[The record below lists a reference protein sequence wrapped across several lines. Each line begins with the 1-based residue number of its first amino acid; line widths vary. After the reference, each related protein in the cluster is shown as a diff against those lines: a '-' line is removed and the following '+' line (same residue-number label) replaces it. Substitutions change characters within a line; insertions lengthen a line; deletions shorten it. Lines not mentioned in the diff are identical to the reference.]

1 MIKPKKPIAFVCAAA
16 LLLSPTGA
24 LGASP
29 SDFVDFPNDWSQGA
43 MTAAVENGLLGG
55 VGDGRIAPQG
65 EVTRAQMAAII
76 NRAFGAEKQASLS
89 SYSDVAADA
98 WYAVDMAKA
107 VQMGT
112 FSGTGNG
119 LLEPDRAITREE
131 AFSVLARAFA
141 LEAGDDSSLA
151 SFSDGA
157 QVSSWAKGSVS
168 AMVAAGYVNGSDG
181 NRLNPQ
187 QTITRAEFAAV
198 MSKIVAQY
206 IDAEDVQRSR
216 SLSIDGNVVVRE
228 GVDLSGYTING
239 DVIIADA
246 ADAASLSGVTIT
258 GRLVVRGASESLSVE
273 DSSIGG
279 VIFTNP
285 NGASVLKTD
294 NASDLGTVTAL
305 GDLTLSGGQLDRLT
319 IAESATITVE
329 KGASVETITVS
340 ADDVTINGAGKVD
353 KVQANADNVHV
364 NVEDAEVTAG
374 KGTSG
379 VTAGDTSV
387 APGESATVSGD
398 SAEDGDNDNENT
410 VSNTGNGGSSGG
422 NNNNPGGS
430 TDTPG
435 TDNPGGGNDN
445 PGTTP
450 GGGENTGDNT
460 NPGGSE
466 ETPAAAIINAETT
479 RLVDLGW
486 SQYVVVQFA
495 DGHSLRDTTL
505 TIDGTNVTS
514 AFTPVTDDSSI
525 VKWEITDLN
534 PAQLVATSNG
544 ESQSDTLSDN
554 ANPTAPTV
562 ETNTAPDYMIAH
574 GAVSYFD
581 YYLSNYDE
589 NGQVRVD
596 PTKTTFNI
604 SGQEVTDVPA
614 FYSADAELKA
624 SAGQYG
630 VSGTVTIE
638 FAQDTDADKAWFA
651 AVPENKTGTVQ
662 LIADNEKQD
671 VISDNL
677 SYTKNNDGTITIP
690 LGQENFYSNGRY
702 NVRIYSDG
710 HDDALVPI
718 HVVNE
723 TAPSL
728 SLTGSGSF
736 ASGENIHFS
745 IENMTYGATAPIYAV
760 ELTRPD
766 NNTVLLEKITD
777 WAQIGDTLVLYND
790 NTNNTSY
797 TGSYTITVHS
807 NGFKDMSM
815 TFSVT
820 GGREVPKA
828 ASRSARS
835 LDVDAVSRATSVGG
849 DSESGGSGAVTANLK
864 FDADLLINAQILV
877 DMGLANDAAKG
888 IADRWKYE
896 MAGWDQVYSKTDAE
910 HAYDWSDY
918 ITKVNQARTRGEY
931 LSFAEYVNKKPDWD
945 LTGTPYAV
953 KSVLEDNLLGETQ
966 LYGSW
971 KGQETPS
978 VTLVDENGDAIDAVK
993 EGSDAYLKFSD
1004 AAYLEKLD
1012 SLSIN
1017 SEPFDM
1023 DEDLYSVSGNTL
1035 TIEKEALDFGTN
1047 NLVIYADGY
1056 RAKYVNIRY
1065 DRNLETGLSLS
1076 GPGNFESGKQAR
1088 IVVNGSSGD
1097 FLDNLTAV
1105 TVYKPSGATERVFAR
1120 GVGSFDDEYYQVS
1133 NDNVLIIVDNKG
1145 NIFDEDGEYTI
1156 ALDAQYYNR
1165 LTTEKFTVTG
1175 ELKSAPTATSASKD
1189 SGGNYVVH
1197 FDDASAYSW
1206 KDKWTSVTVNE
1217 TAYDAAGIG
1226 GTLNRND
1233 YKWTAGVHDGYDLT
1247 LQADAFDQKENTIVI
1262 KATSYADTTIKVT
1275 SEGSLVGAPEDPAEE
1290 TKPAP
1295 AAPTATVDES
1305 GNVTLAFNNSDNT
1318 WQGKIT
1324 SIKVNEQ
1331 VYTEF
1336 TGSYP
1341 SKPGNNEYDWQ
1352 YGSQGQELY
1361 LDKTSFDP
1369 GDNTVVISAEGY
1381 EDLTVKVTIEGPEEP
1396 PVTEDLAAP
1405 KATFAKFHGYGYLYF
1420 DKENNFSQSGKA
1432 YVDAITE
1439 ISVNDV
1445 KFSELG
1451 YGSYPDPGEYYP
1463 SSSGYEKYV
1472 SFNERDIS
1480 TTGDTTIVIKATG
1493 YKDLTIVI
1501 NKDGQLVSQG
1511 SGEVGDS
1518 DQETGKDAPAIVK
1531 YAPASMWAGN
1541 KIYFDDEQ
1549 GTYDIAAKAYVG
1561 AITSV
1566 TVNRTDYTRSDSS
1579 LSLEDDM
1586 YYAYINATASHLELS
1601 TSKFSTSANTTIT
1614 IKADGYKDLTITI
1627 GKDGNIVV
1635 E

>member
-206 IDAEDVQRSR
+206 IDADSTLNR
-216 SLSIDGNVVVRE
+216 SLEIDGNVIVR
-228 GVDLSGYTING
+228 GNVDLSGYTING
-239 DVIIADA
+239 DVIIADEA
-246 ADAASLSGVTIT
+246 TNVTLDGVTVN
-258 GRLVVRGASESLSVE
+258 GRLVVRSASDSLTISGSTA
-273 DSSIGG
+273 DG
-279 VIFTNP
+279 VIITNP

-398 SAEDGDNDNENT
+398 SDSDNDNENT
-410 VSNTGNGGSSGG
+410 GSNTGNGGSSGG
-422 NNNNPGGS
+422 NNNNPGG
-430 TDTPG
+430 
-435 TDNPGGGNDN
+435 GNDN

-450 GGGENTGDNT
+450 GGGNDNPGTNPGGGESTGDNT

-479 RLVDLGW
+479 KLVDLGW
-486 SQYVVVQFA
+486 SQYVTVQFTK
-495 DGHSLRDTTL
+495 GHTLDNTIL
-505 TIDGTNVTS
+505 TIDGTDVTK
-514 AFTPVTDDSSI
+514 AFTPVTDDGSI

-534 PAQLVATSNG
+534 PAQLVATSAG
-544 ESQSDTLSDN
+544 ESQTDTLSNN
-554 ANPTAPTV
+554 ASPKKPKVVTDS
-562 ETNTAPDYMIAH
+562 APDYMIAH
-574 GAVSYFD
+574 GPVSYFD

-596 PTKTTFNI
+596 PAKTTFNI

-624 SAGQYG
+624 SDGQYG

-638 FAQDTDADKAWFA
+638 FAQETDADKAWFA
-651 AVPENKTGTVQ
+651 AVPANKSGTVQ
-662 LIADNEKQD
+662 LVADNENQN
-671 VISDNL
+671 VIADNL
-677 SYTKNNDGTITIP
+677 SYTKHNDGTITIP

-702 NVRIYSDG
+702 NVHIYSDG

-718 HVVNE
+718 HVVNAQ
-723 TAPSL
+723 APSL
-728 SLTGSGSF
+728 SLTGSGNF

-766 NNTVLLEKITD
+766 GTTVSLEKFTD
-777 WAQIGDTLVLYND
+777 WAQIGDSLALYND
-790 NTNNTSY
+790 PNNNTPY
-797 TGSYTITVHS
+797 NGTYTITVHS
-807 NGFKDMSM
+807 NGFKDMSLPF
-815 TFSVT
+815 TIT
-820 GGREVPKA
+820 GGTDVRTA
-828 ASRSARS
+828 ASRSTRS
-835 LDVDAVSRATSVGG
+835 LNVDAVSRATSGG
-849 DSESGGSGAVTANLK
+849 GSSESGGSGAVTANLK

-888 IADRWKYE
+888 IADRWRYE
-896 MAGWDQVYSKTDAE
+896 MSGWDQVYSKTDAE

-918 ITKVNQARTRGEY
+918 FTKVNQARTRGEY

-945 LTGTPYAV
+945 LTGAPYAV

-971 KGQETPS
+971 KGQETSS
-978 VTLVDENGDAIDAVK
+978 VTLVDESGKAIDAVK
-993 EGSDAYLKFSD
+993 EGSDARLKFSD
-1004 AAYLEKLD
+1004 AAYLEKLG
-1012 SLSIN
+1012 SLNIN

-1023 DEDLYSVSGNTL
+1023 DKDLYRVNGDTL
-1035 TIEKEALDFGTN
+1035 IIKNEALDFGTN

-1076 GPGNFESGKQAR
+1076 GPGNFESGNQAK
-1088 IVVNGSSGD
+1088 ITVENSKGD
-1097 FLDNLTAV
+1097 YLKNLTAV

-1120 GVGSFDDEYYQVS
+1120 GVSGFYDEYYQVS
-1133 NDNVLIIVDNKG
+1133 NNVLIIVDNKG

-1165 LTTEKFTVTG
+1165 LTTEPFTVTG
-1175 ELKSAPTATSASKD
+1175 ELKSAPTAIRAEKN

-1233 YKWTAGVHDGYDLT
+1233 YKWTAGVYDGYDLT
-1247 LQADAFDQKENTIVI
+1247 LQADAFDQEENTIVI
-1262 KATSYADTTIKVT
+1262 KATGYNDTTIKVT
-1275 SEGSLVGAPEDPAEE
+1275 KDGSLVGAAEE
-1290 TKPAP
+1290 PDTPNKQPNLGEI
-1295 AAPTATVDES
+1295 TSSVDKDN
-1305 GNVTLAFNNSDNT
+1305 NVTLAFNNLDST

-1336 TGSYP
+1336 AGSY
-1341 SKPGNNEYDWQ
+1341 SGEPGNNEYDWQ
-1352 YGSQGQELY
+1352 YGNQGQELY
-1361 LDKTSFDP
+1361 LDKTSFNT
-1369 GDNTVVISAEGY
+1369 GDNTVVISAKGY

-1396 PVTEDLAAP
+1396 PVSE
-1405 KATFAKFHGYGYLYF
+1405 AKDVPEVTYQNYGRGTAYLYI
-1420 DKENNFSQSGKA
+1420 DKETINSPEGKSYIEAISRITVNGQEFSKVLG
-1432 YVDAITE
+1432 
-1439 ISVNDV
+1439 
-1445 KFSELG
+1445 FSP
-1451 YGSYPDPGEYYP
+1451 SAQEYAV
-1463 SSSGYEKYV
+1463 SSSTPYI
-1472 SFNERDIS
+1472 SFEGS
-1480 TTGDTTIVIKATG
+1480 TFSNDSDTVVVVEATG
-1493 YKDLTIVI
+1493 YKTLTVTVHSNGTITTTTS
-1501 NKDGQLVSQG
+1501 NPGE
-1511 SGEVGDS
+1511 SGDDITLKEVPPFQKFDNDS
-1518 DQETGKDAPAIVK
+1518 LGVK
-1531 YAPASMWAGN
+1531 GYKQITFSENGEN
-1541 KIYFDDEQ
+1541 EQ
-1549 GTYDIAAKAYVG
+1549 AVTPYLN

-1566 TVNRTDYTRSDSS
+1566 TVGGKTYSKVDNYIQMGNDNYFISTGNMAHIGLASNAFS
-1579 LSLEDDM
+1579 ED
-1586 YYAYINATASHLELS
+1586 
-1601 TSKFSTSANTTIT
+1601 ANTTIT
-1614 IKADGYKDLTITI
+1614 IKAEGYKDLTITI
-1627 GKDGNIVV
+1627 GKDGNIV

>member
-29 SDFVDFPNDWSQGA
+29 SDFVDFPNDWSTGA

-206 IDAEDVQRSR
+206 IDADSTLNR
-216 SLSIDGNVVVRE
+216 SLEIDGNVIVR
-228 GVDLSGYTING
+228 GNVDLSGYTING
-239 DVIIADA
+239 DVIIADEA
-246 ADAASLSGVTIT
+246 TNVTLDGVTVN
-258 GRLVVRGASESLSVE
+258 GRLVVRGASDSLTISGSTA
-273 DSSIGG
+273 DG
-279 VIFTNP
+279 VIITNP

-329 KGASVETITVS
+329 KDASVETITVS

-398 SAEDGDNDNENT
+398 SDSDNDNENT
-410 VSNTGNGGSSGG
+410 GSNTGNGGSSGG
-422 NNNNPGGS
+422 NNNNPGGGN
-430 TDTPG
+430 DNPG
-435 TDNPGGGNDN
+435 TTPGGGNDN

-450 GGGENTGDNT
+450 GGGESTGDNT

-479 RLVDLGW
+479 KLVDLGW
-486 SQYVVVQFA
+486 SQYVTVQFTK
-495 DGHSLRDTTL
+495 GHTLDNTIL
-505 TIDGTNVTS
+505 TIDGTDVTN
-514 AFTPVTDDSSI
+514 ACTPVTDDGSI
-525 VKWEITDLN
+525 VKWEITDLD
-534 PAQLVATSNG
+534 PAQLVATSDG
-544 ESQSDTLSDN
+544 ESQTDTLSKN
-554 ANPTAPTV
+554 ASPKKPEVVTD
-562 ETNTAPDYMIAH
+562 TAPDYMIAH
-574 GAVSYFD
+574 GPVSYFD

-596 PTKTTFNI
+596 PAKTTFNI
-604 SGQEVTDVPA
+604 SGETATDVPA
-614 FYSADAELKA
+614 FYSADAELHK
-624 SAGQYG
+624 SDGHYG

-638 FAQDTDADKAWFA
+638 FAQETDADKAWFA
-651 AVPENKTGTVQ
+651 AVPANKSGTVQ
-662 LIADNEKQD
+662 LVADNENQN
-671 VISDNL
+671 VIADNL
-677 SYTKNNDGTITIP
+677 SYTKHNDGTITIP

-702 NVRIYSDG
+702 YVSVQSSD
-710 HDDALVPI
+710 HDTALVPI
-718 HVVNE
+718 HVVNAQ
-723 TAPSL
+723 APSL
-728 SLTGSGSF
+728 SLNGSGNF

-766 NNTVLLEKITD
+766 GTTVSLEKFTD
-777 WAQIGDTLVLYND
+777 WAQIGDSLVLYND
-790 NTNNTSY
+790 NTNNTLY
-797 TGSYTITVHS
+797 NGPYTITVHS
-807 NGFKDMSM
+807 NGFKDMSLPF
-815 TFSVT
+815 TIT
-820 GGREVPKA
+820 GGTDVQTA
-828 ASRSARS
+828 ASRSTRS
-835 LDVDAVSRATSVGG
+835 LNVDAVSRATSGG
-849 DSESGGSGAVTANLK
+849 GSSESGGSGAVTANLK

-910 HAYDWSDY
+910 HAYYWSDY

-945 LTGTPYAV
+945 LTGAPYAV

-966 LYGSW
+966 LSGTW
-971 KGQETPS
+971 KGQQTPT
-978 VTLVDENGDAIDAVK
+978 VTLVDESGKAIDAVK
-993 EGSDAYLKFSD
+993 EGSAARLKFSD
-1004 AAYLEKLD
+1004 AAYLKALI
-1012 SLSIN
+1012 SLNIN

-1023 DEDLYSVSGNTL
+1023 DDTLYSVSGDTL
-1035 TIEKEALDFGTN
+1035 TIKNEALDFGTN
-1047 NLVIYADGY
+1047 NLVIYANGY

-1076 GPGNFESGKQAR
+1076 GPGDFESGERAR

-1105 TVYKPSGATERVFAR
+1105 TVYKPSGATERVYAYS
-1120 GVGSFDDEYYQVS
+1120 VGSYDDEYYQVS
-1133 NDNVLIIVDNKG
+1133 DNVLIIVDDKG
-1145 NIFDEDGEYTI
+1145 NIFEEDGEYTI

-1175 ELKSAPTATSASKD
+1175 KLETAPAAVRAIKD
-1189 SGGNYVVH
+1189 SAGNYVVH

-1217 TAYDAAGIG
+1217 TAYDEGP
-1226 GTLNRND
+1226 LNRND
-1233 YKWTAGVHDGYDLT
+1233 YKWTAGAYDGYDLT
-1247 LQADAFDQKENTIVI
+1247 LQADAFNQEENTIVI
-1262 KATSYADTTIKVT
+1262 KATGYNDTTIKVT
-1275 SEGSLVGAPEDPAEE
+1275 REGSLVGAPEDPAEE
-1290 TKPAP
+1290 AKPAP
-1295 AAPTATVDES
+1295 AAPTAAVDEA
-1305 GNVTLAFNNSDNT
+1305 GNVTLAFDSVDSSWKSAISSVEVNGVGYSAFNDNFGT
-1318 WQGKIT
+1318 PGEKNYQWKI
-1324 SIKVNEQ
+1324 
-1331 VYTEF
+1331 
-1336 TGSYP
+1336 
-1341 SKPGNNEYDWQ
+1341 DA
-1352 YGSQGQELY
+1352 YGGQKLY
-1361 LDKTSFDP
+1361 LDKTSFVP
-1369 GDNTVVISAEGY
+1369 GGNTVE
-1381 EDLTVKVTIEGPEEP
+1381 
-1396 PVTEDLAAP
+1396 
-1405 KATFAKFHGYGYLYF
+1405 
-1420 DKENNFSQSGKA
+1420 
-1432 YVDAITE
+1432 
-1439 ISVNDV
+1439 
-1445 KFSELG
+1445 
-1451 YGSYPDPGEYYP
+1451 
-1463 SSSGYEKYV
+1463 
-1472 SFNERDIS
+1472 
-1480 TTGDTTIVIKATG
+1480 IKAEG
-1493 YKDLTIVI
+1493 YKDLTVTVKIDGEEEPGDTI
-1501 NKDGQLVSQG
+1501 KDVPEVTYENYGYGTAYLYIDNG
-1511 SGEVGDS
+1511 SMSSVDGKNYIKAISSITVDETEFSEALGFSPSANEYATSSSTPYIAFTGSTFSSEKDTVVVVEAEGYKTLTVTVHPDGTYTTSTSDPATEGEKQPVAGI
-1518 DQETGKDAPAIVK
+1518 DAPQ
-1531 YAPASMWAGN
+1531 PLSASKDSFNDVTINFTDSNLTSEIEVFAN
-1541 KIYFDDEQ
+1541 KINAVAVNNGSSEISYSVEEGHGIFGLSDNSYKISLD
-1549 GTYDIAAKAYVG
+1549 GSNFSIKLADNGFNTSGNSIVTLKA
-1561 AITSV
+1561 
-1566 TVNRTDYTRSDSS
+1566 
-1579 LSLEDDM
+1579 E
-1586 YYAYINATASHLELS
+1586 
-1601 TSKFSTSANTTIT
+1601 
-1614 IKADGYKDLTITI
+1614 GYKDLTITI
-1627 GKDGNIVV
+1627 GKDGNIV

>member
-29 SDFVDFPNDWSQGA
+29 SDFVDFPNDWSTGA
-43 MTAAVENGLLGG
+43 MTAAVDNGLLGG

-206 IDAEDVQRSR
+206 IDADSTLNR
-216 SLSIDGNVVVRE
+216 SLEIDGNVIVR
-228 GVDLSGYTING
+228 GNVDLSGYTING
-239 DVIIADA
+239 DVIIADEA
-246 ADAASLSGVTIT
+246 TNVTLDGVTVN
-258 GRLVVRGASESLSVE
+258 GRLVVRGASDSLTISGSTA
-273 DSSIGG
+273 DG
-279 VIFTNP
+279 VIITNP

-329 KGASVETITVS
+329 KDASVETITVS
-340 ADDVTINGAGKVD
+340 ADDVTINGAGKVE

-398 SAEDGDNDNENT
+398 SDNDNENT
-410 VSNTGNGGSSGG
+410 GSNTGNGGSSGG

-450 GGGENTGDNT
+450 GGGESTGDNT

-479 RLVDLGW
+479 KLVDLGW
-486 SQYVVVQFA
+486 SQYVTVQFTK
-495 DGHSLRDTTL
+495 GHTLENTIL
-505 TIDGTNVTS
+505 TIDGTDVTD
-514 AFTPVTDDSSI
+514 ACTPVTDDGSI
-525 VKWEITDLN
+525 VKWEITDLD
-534 PAQLVATSNG
+534 PAQLVATSAG
-544 ESQSDTLSDN
+544 ESQTDTLSNN
-554 ANPTAPTV
+554 ASPKNPKVVTDS
-562 ETNTAPDYMIAH
+562 APDYMIAH
-574 GAVSYFD
+574 GPVSYFD

-596 PTKTTFNI
+596 PAKTTFNI
-604 SGQEVTDVPA
+604 SGETATDVPA
-614 FYSADAELKA
+614 FYSADAELHE
-624 SAGQYG
+624 SDGHYG

-638 FAQDTDADKAWFA
+638 FAQETDADKAWFA
-651 AVPENKTGTVQ
+651 AVPANKSGTVQ
-662 LIADNEKQD
+662 LVADNENQN
-671 VISDNL
+671 VIADNL
-677 SYTKNNDGTITIP
+677 SYTKHNDGTITIP

-702 NVRIYSDG
+702 YVSVQSSD
-710 HDDALVPI
+710 HDTALVPI
-718 HVVNE
+718 HVVNAQ
-723 TAPSL
+723 APSL
-728 SLTGSGSF
+728 SLNGSGNF

-766 NNTVLLEKITD
+766 NNTVLLEKFTD
-777 WAQIGDTLVLYND
+777 WAQIDDSLVLYND
-790 NTNNTSY
+790 NTNNTLY

-807 NGFKDMSM
+807 NGFKDMAM
-815 TFSVT
+815 TFDVT
-820 GGREVPKA
+820 GGADVLKA

-849 DSESGGSGAVTANLK
+849 DSESGGSGAVPANLK

-877 DMGLANDAAKG
+877 DMGMANDAAKG

-896 MAGWDQVYSKTDAE
+896 MSGWDQVYSKTDAE

-931 LSFAEYVNKKPDWD
+931 LSFAEYVNKKPNWD
-945 LTGTPYAV
+945 LTGAPYAV

-966 LYGSW
+966 LSGTW
-971 KGQETPS
+971 KGQQTPT
-978 VTLVDENGDAIDAVK
+978 VTLVDESGKAIDAVK
-993 EGSDAYLKFSD
+993 EGSAARLKFSD

-1012 SLSIN
+1012 SLNIN

-1023 DEDLYSVSGNTL
+1023 DKDLYRVNGDTL
-1035 TIEKEALDFGTN
+1035 IIKNEALDFGTN
-1047 NLVIYADGY
+1047 NLVIYANGY

-1105 TVYKPSGATERVFAR
+1105 TVYKPSGATERVFAW
-1120 GVGSFDDEYYQVS
+1120 GVGSFDDEYYRVS
-1133 NDNVLIIVDNKG
+1133 NDNVLTIVDNKG

-1156 ALDAQYYNR
+1156 SLDAQYYNR
-1165 LTTEKFTVTG
+1165 LTTEQFTVTG
-1175 ELKSAPTATSASKD
+1175 KLETAPAAVSASKD
-1189 SGGNYVVH
+1189 SAGNYVVH

-1217 TAYDAAGIG
+1217 TAYDEGP
-1226 GTLNRND
+1226 LNRND
-1233 YKWTAGVHDGYDLT
+1233 YKWTIGVHGGYDLT
-1247 LQADAFDQKENTIVI
+1247 LQADAFDQEENTIVI
-1262 KATSYADTTIKVT
+1262 KATGYNDTTIKVT

-1290 TKPAP
+1290 AKPAP
-1295 AAPTATVDES
+1295 KAPTATVDEA
-1305 GNVTLAFNNSDNT
+1305 GNVTLAFADTVEWEYRNAVTEVTVNNTAYSKFDDITGNPGEKQYE
-1318 WQGKIT
+1318 WQ
-1324 SIKVNEQ
+1324 E
-1331 VYTEF
+1331 
-1336 TGSYP
+1336 
-1341 SKPGNNEYDWQ
+1341 
-1352 YGSQGQELY
+1352 SQGQSIDALY
-1361 LDKTSFDP
+1361 LDKTSFVT
-1369 GDNTVVISAEGY
+1369 GENTVVIKAEGY
-1381 EDLTVKVTIEGPEEP
+1381 ADLTVTVTKDGAEEP
-1396 PVTEDLAAP
+1396 GETIKEVPEVTY
-1405 KATFAKFHGYGYLYF
+1405 KNYGRGTAYLYIDNGSMSSVDGKNYIKAISSITV
-1420 DKENNFSQSGKA
+1420 DK
-1432 YVDAITE
+1432 TE
-1439 ISVNDV
+1439 
-1445 KFSELG
+1445 FSEALG
-1451 YGSYPDPGEYYP
+1451 FSPSANEYVVSSSTPYIAFTDSTFSSEKDTVVVVEAEGYKTLTVTVHADGSITTSTADPGASDEEQP
-1463 SSSGYEKYV
+1463 S
-1472 SFNERDIS
+1472 D
-1480 TTGDTTIVIKATG
+1480 
-1493 YKDLTIVI
+1493 
-1501 NKDGQLVSQG
+1501 
-1511 SGEVGDS
+1511 
-1518 DQETGKDAPAIVK
+1518 GKDAPAVK
-1531 YAPASMWAGN
+1531 SSEKDYYSGNYILHFENNVDSNWETAIKSGKATVVVNDTTYAFKSST
-1541 KIYFDDEQ
+1541 FLVDD
-1549 GTYDIAAKAYVG
+1549 
-1561 AITSV
+1561 
-1566 TVNRTDYTRSDSS
+1566 NN
-1579 LSLEDDM
+1579 
-1586 YYAYINATASHLELS
+1586 YAWTNYGDPQLTLDPTAFTKE
-1601 TSKFSTSANTTIT
+1601 KNTIT
-1614 IKADGYKDLTITI
+1614 ISAEGYKDLTITI
-1627 GKDGNIVV
+1627 GKDGSIV
-1635 E
+1635 

>member
-216 SLSIDGNVVVRE
+216 SLSIDGNVIVRE
-228 GVDLSGYTING
+228 SVDLSGYTING

-285 NGASVLKTD
+285 NSAAVLDVDDK
-294 NASDLGTVTAL
+294 SDLGTVTAL
-305 GDLTLSGGQLDRLT
+305 SDFILAGGSLDKLSV
-319 IAESATITVE
+319 AESATITVE
-329 KGASVETITVS
+329 NDASIGEITVN
-340 ADDVTINGAGKVD
+340 ADDVRVTGDGTVEKVLANGD
-353 KVQANADNVHV
+353 DVHV
-364 NVEDAEVTAG
+364 DIVGTEVTAA

-379 VTAGDTSV
+379 VTAGGENV
-387 APGESATVSGD
+387 FAGESTTVGD
-398 SAEDGDNDNENT
+398 SAEDGDNDKNPG
-410 VSNTGNGGSSGG
+410 STGGSTGGSSNSGG
-422 NNNNPGGS
+422 N
-430 TDTPG
+430 T
-435 TDNPGGGNDN
+435 GGNTG
-445 PGTTP
+445 GTT
-450 GGGENTGDNT
+450 GGGENTDPT
-460 NPGGSE
+460 PGGDE
-466 ETPAAAIINAETT
+466 EESVKLINAETT
-479 RLVDLGW
+479 RLIDLGW

-495 DGHSLRDTTL
+495 DGHSLSDTKL
-505 TIDGTNVTS
+505 TIDGIDVTS
-514 AFTPVTDDSSI
+514 AFTPVTDDGSI

-534 PAQLVATSNG
+534 PAQLIATSDG

-554 ANPTAPTV
+554 ANPTPPTV

-624 SAGQYG
+624 SDGQYG

-662 LIADNEKQD
+662 LIADNENQN

-766 NNTVLLEKITD
+766 GTTVSLEKFTD
-777 WAQIGDTLVLYND
+777 WAQIGDSLVLYND
-790 NTNNTSY
+790 NTNNTLY
-797 TGSYTITVHS
+797 NGPYTITVHS
-807 NGFKDMSM
+807 NGFKDMSLPF
-815 TFSVT
+815 TIT
-820 GGREVPKA
+820 GGTDVQTA
-828 ASRSARS
+828 ASRSTRS
-835 LDVDAVSRATSVGG
+835 LNVDAVSRATSGG
-849 DSESGGSGAVTANLK
+849 GSSESGGSGAVTANLK

-877 DMGLANDAAKG
+877 DMGMANDAAKG

-945 LTGTPYAV
+945 LTGAPYAV

-966 LYGSW
+966 LSGTW
-971 KGQETPS
+971 KGQQTPT
-978 VTLVDENGDAIDAVK
+978 VTLVDESGKAIDAVK
-993 EGSDAYLKFSD
+993 EGSAARLKFSD
-1004 AAYLEKLD
+1004 AAYLKALN
-1012 SLSIN
+1012 SLNIN

-1023 DEDLYSVSGNTL
+1023 DDTLYSVSGDTL
-1035 TIEKEALDFGTN
+1035 IIKNEALDFGTN
-1047 NLVIYADGY
+1047 NLVICADGY

-1076 GPGNFESGKQAR
+1076 GPGNFESGNQAK
-1088 IVVNGSSGD
+1088 ITVENSKGD
-1097 FLDNLTAV
+1097 YLKNLTAV
-1105 TVYKPSGATERVFAR
+1105 TVYKPSGATERVFAQ
-1120 GVGSFDDEYYQVS
+1120 GVGNFYDEYYQVS

-1156 ALDAQYYNR
+1156 SLDAQYYNR
-1165 LTTEKFTVTG
+1165 LTTEQFTVTG
-1175 ELKSAPTATSASKD
+1175 KLETAPAAVSASKD
-1189 SGGNYVVH
+1189 SDGNYVVH
-1197 FDDASAYSW
+1197 FDDSNAYAW

-1226 GTLNRND
+1226 GALNNRD
-1233 YKWTAGVHDGYDLT
+1233 YKWSVGTNGGYDLT
-1247 LQADAFDQKENTIVI
+1247 LQANAFDQEENTIVI
-1262 KATSYADTTIKVT
+1262 KATGYNDTTIKVT

-1290 TKPAP
+1290 AKPAP
-1295 AAPTATVDES
+1295 AAPTATVDEA
-1305 GNVTLAFNNSDNT
+1305 GNVTLAFADTVEWEYRNAVTEVTVNDTAYSKFDDITGNPGEKQYE
-1318 WQGKIT
+1318 WQE
-1324 SIKVNEQ
+1324 SQ
-1331 VYTEF
+1331 
-1336 TGSYP
+1336 
-1341 SKPGNNEYDWQ
+1341 
-1352 YGSQGQELY
+1352 SQGIDALY
-1361 LDKTSFDP
+1361 LDKISFVT
-1369 GDNTVVISAEGY
+1369 GENTVVIKAE
-1381 EDLTVKVTIEGPEEP
+1381 
-1396 PVTEDLAAP
+1396 
-1405 KATFAKFHGYGYLYF
+1405 
-1420 DKENNFSQSGKA
+1420 
-1432 YVDAITE
+1432 
-1439 ISVNDV
+1439 
-1445 KFSELG
+1445 
-1451 YGSYPDPGEYYP
+1451 
-1463 SSSGYEKYV
+1463 
-1472 SFNERDIS
+1472 
-1480 TTGDTTIVIKATG
+1480 G
-1493 YKDLTIVI
+1493 YKDLTVTVKIDGEEEPGDTI
-1501 NKDGQLVSQG
+1501 KDVPEVTYKNYGHGTAYLYIDNG
-1511 SGEVGDS
+1511 SMSSTDGANYIKAISRITVDGTEYFEAWGNSPSANEYATSSSTPYIAFTGSTFSSEKDTVVVVEAEGYKTLTVTVHADGSITTSIADPGAS
-1518 DQETGKDAPAIVK
+1518 DEEQPSDGKDAPAVK
-1531 YAPASMWAGN
+1531 SSEKVYYSGNYILHFENNVDSNWETAIKSGKATVVVNDTTYAFKSSTLLV
-1541 KIYFDDEQ
+1541 DD
-1549 GTYDIAAKAYVG
+1549 
-1561 AITSV
+1561 
-1566 TVNRTDYTRSDSS
+1566 NN
-1579 LSLEDDM
+1579 
-1586 YYAYINATASHLELS
+1586 YAWTNYGDPQLTLDPTAFTKE
-1601 TSKFSTSANTTIT
+1601 KNTIT
-1614 IKADGYKDLTITI
+1614 ISAEGYKDLTITI
-1627 GKDGNIVV
+1627 GKDGSIV
-1635 E
+1635 

>member
-206 IDAEDVQRSR
+206 IDADSTLNR
-216 SLSIDGNVVVRE
+216 SLEIDGNVIVR
-228 GVDLSGYTING
+228 GNVDLSGYTING
-239 DVIIADA
+239 DVIIADEA
-246 ADAASLSGVTIT
+246 TNVTLDGVTVN
-258 GRLVVRGASESLSVE
+258 GRLVVRGASDSLTISGSTA
-273 DSSIGG
+273 DG
-279 VIFTNP
+279 VIITNP

-374 KGTSG
+374 KGSSG

-398 SAEDGDNDNENT
+398 SDNDSENT
-410 VSNTGNGGSSGG
+410 GSNTGNGGSSSG
-422 NNNNPGGS
+422 NNN
-430 TDTPG
+430 
-435 TDNPGGGNDN
+435 NPGGGNDN

-450 GGGENTGDNT
+450 GGGESTGDNT

-486 SQYVVVQFA
+486 SQYVTVQFTK
-495 DGHSLRDTTL
+495 GHTLKNTTL
-505 TIDGTNVTS
+505 TIDGTNVTN
-514 AFTPVTDDSSI
+514 ACTPVTDDGSI

-534 PAQLVATSNG
+534 PAQLVATSAG
-544 ESQSDTLSDN
+544 ESQTDTLSGN
-554 ANPTAPTV
+554 ASPKKPEVVTDS
-562 ETNTAPDYMIAH
+562 APDYMIAH
-574 GAVSYFD
+574 GPVAVWD
-581 YYLSNYDE
+581 YHLTNYDKDG
-589 NGQVRVD
+589 NVRIE
-596 PTKTTFNI
+596 PSKTTFNI
-604 SGQEVTDVPA
+604 SGETASDVPA
-614 FYSADAELKA
+614 FYSADAEL
-624 SAGQYG
+624 SAQG
-630 VSGTVTIE
+630 SGSVTIE
-638 FAQDTDADKAWFA
+638 FAQKTDADKAWFTA
-651 AVPENKTGTVQ
+651 IPENGALKLV
-662 LIADNEKQD
+662 AYNENQNVLND
-671 VISDNL
+671 SLN
-677 SYTKNNDGTITIP
+677 YTKNSNGTLTIA
-690 LGQENFYSNGRY
+690 LGQTNFTSNGRY
-702 NVRIYSDG
+702 YVSVQSSG
-710 HDDALVPI
+710 HDTALVPI

-723 TAPSL
+723 KAPSL
-728 SLTGSGSF
+728 ELSGSGTIVSGKNVSF
-736 ASGENIHFS
+736 KINDMPFDVT
-745 IENMTYGATAPIYAV
+745 NPTYAA

-766 NNTVLLEKITD
+766 GTTVSLEMITD
-777 WAQIGDTLVLYND
+777 WYQIGDSLVLYND
-790 NTNNTSY
+790 TNNNIPY
-797 TGSYTITVHS
+797 NGSYTLTVHS
-807 NGFKDMSM
+807 NGFKDMRI
-815 TFSVT
+815 TFTVT
-820 GGREVPKA
+820 DGQAAPKA

-835 LDVDAVSRATSVGG
+835 LNVDAVSRATSTGG
-849 DSESGGSGAVTANLK
+849 TGSGSSEGGSVTMSADLK
-864 FDADLLINAQILV
+864 FDADLLINAKLLV
-877 DMGLANDAAKG
+877 NLGIANDDAKA
-888 IADRWKYE
+888 INDRWEYE
-896 MAGWDQVYSKTDAE
+896 MSGWDSVWSDSEDKGYK
-910 HAYDWSDY
+910 WSDY
-918 ITKVNQARTRGEY
+918 ITAVSDARTQGEY
-931 LSFAEYVNKKPDWD
+931 LTFAEYADGAQWD
-945 LTGTPYAV
+945 SNGAPYAI

-966 LYGSW
+966 YNGSW
-971 KGQETPS
+971 VGQTAPAL
-978 VTLVDENGDAIDAVK
+978 TLVDSNGQPVDAVTQGNNIILKGDA
-993 EGSDAYLKFSD
+993 EYLK
-1004 AAYLEKLD
+1004 KVD
-1012 SLSIN
+1012 SLNVNNWSLDLPESDYSI
-1017 SEPFDM
+1017 DG
-1023 DEDLYSVSGNTL
+1023 DTL
-1035 TIEKEALDFGTN
+1035 TIKKDALGLEN
-1047 NLVIYADGY
+1047 PGSNKIVLYADGY
-1056 RAKYVNIRY
+1056 RANYLNVTMSK
-1065 DRNLETGLSLS
+1065 NLETGLSLAVPDNINR
-1076 GPGNFESGKQAR
+1076 GDNLR
-1088 IVVNGSSGD
+1088 IEVTGSTGD
-1097 FLDNLTAV
+1097 FGKHLTTV
-1105 TVYKPSGATERVFAR
+1105 TLQKPDGSTTSIYPC
-1120 GVGSFDDEYYQVS
+1120 GVGSYDDDYYQFS
-1133 NDNVLIIVDNKG
+1133 NNNVVTIVDKDG
-1145 NIFDEDGEYTI
+1145 SVFDQDGKYTVT
-1156 ALDAQYYNR
+1156 LDARYYNS
-1165 LTTEKFTVTG
+1165 LSATFNVSGEAKTAPQATDAEKSG
-1175 ELKSAPTATSASKD
+1175 ENYVIHFGDSATSD
-1189 SGGNYVVH
+1189 
-1197 FDDASAYSW
+1197 W
-1206 KDKWTSVTVNE
+1206 KNAITSITVNGKPYSE
-1217 TAYDAAGIG
+1217 KGAITDLNKNQYQWDNIH
-1226 GTLNRND
+1226 GTF
-1233 YKWTAGVHDGYDLT
+1233 DLT
-1247 LQADAFDQKENTIVI
+1247 LQGHSFDQDENIIVI
-1262 KATSYADTTIKVT
+1262 KATGYADTTIKVT
-1275 SEGSLVGAPEDPAEE
+1275 NEGSLVGAPEDPAEE
-1290 TKPAP
+1290 AKPAP

-1305 GNVTLAFNNSDNT
+1305 GNVTLPFNNSDNT

-1361 LDKTSFDP
+1361 LDKTSFNP

-1381 EDLTVKVTIEGPEEP
+1381 EDLTVNVNIAEPEKP
-1396 PVTEDLAAP
+1396 PASESKTAP
-1405 KATFAKFHGYGYLYF
+1405 KATFEKSYGYGYLYF
-1420 DKENNFSQSGKA
+1420 DKENNYPQSGKA

-1445 KFSELG
+1445 EFSEPNYG
-1451 YGSYPDPGEYYP
+1451 YNPGTGEYYP
-1463 SSSGYEKYV
+1463 SSSSYQKYV
-1472 SFNERDIS
+1472 SFNEKDIS

-1518 DQETGKDAPAIVK
+1518 DQETGKETPSISSTAKDYNNDYVLYFENLNDDAW
-1531 YAPASMWAGN
+1531 ASSVSSGQATLTVNDTTYNKMSNPLWLGSNEYQWSNNGSYSYPELTFDATSFTETEN
-1541 KIYFDDEQ
+1541 KIV
-1549 GTYDIAAKAYVG
+1549 I
-1561 AITSV
+1561 SV
-1566 TVNRTDYTRSDSS
+1566 
-1579 LSLEDDM
+1579 
-1586 YYAYINATASHLELS
+1586 
-1601 TSKFSTSANTTIT
+1601 
-1614 IKADGYKDLTITI
+1614 DGYKDLTITI
-1627 GKDGNIVV
+1627 GKDGNIV

>member
-157 QVSSWAKGSVS
+157 QVSAWARGSVS
-168 AMVAAGYVNGSDG
+168 AMVAGGYVNGSDG

-187 QTITRAEFAAV
+187 QSITRAEFAAV
-198 MSKIVAQY
+198 MSNLVAQY
-206 IDAEDVQRSR
+206 IDADGTLNR
-216 SLSIDGNVVVRE
+216 SLEIDGNVIVR
-228 GVDLSGYTING
+228 GNVDLSGYTING
-239 DVIIADA
+239 DVIIADEA
-246 ADAASLSGVTIT
+246 ANVTLDGVTVN
-258 GRLVVRGASESLSVE
+258 GRLVVRGASDSLTIS
-273 DSSIGG
+273 DSTADG
-279 VIFTNP
+279 VIITNP

-305 GDLTLSGGQLDRLT
+305 GDLTLSGGQFDRLT

-329 KGASVETITVS
+329 KDASVSTITVS

-364 NVEDAEVTAG
+364 NVEDAKVTAG

-398 SAEDGDNDNENT
+398 SDNDSE
-410 VSNTGNGGSSGG
+410 NTGNGGSSGG
-422 NNNNPGGS
+422 NNNNPGG
-430 TDTPG
+430 
-435 TDNPGGGNDN
+435 GNDN

-450 GGGENTGDNT
+450 GGGESTGDNT

-486 SQYVVVQFA
+486 SQYVTVQFTK
-495 DGHSLRDTTL
+495 GHTLKNTTL
-505 TIDGTNVTS
+505 TIDGTDVTD
-514 AFTPVTDDSSI
+514 ACTPVTDDGSI

-534 PAQLVATSNG
+534 PAQLVATSAG
-544 ESQSDTLSDN
+544 ESQTDTLSNN
-554 ANPTAPTV
+554 ASPKKPEVVTD
-562 ETNTAPDYMIAH
+562 TAPDYMIAH
-574 GAVSYFD
+574 GPVSYFD

-596 PTKTTFNI
+596 PAKTTFNI
-604 SGQEVTDVPA
+604 SGETATDVPA
-614 FYSADAELKA
+614 FYSADAELHE
-624 SAGQYG
+624 SDGHYG

-638 FAQDTDADKAWFA
+638 FAQETDADKAWFA
-651 AVPENKTGTVQ
+651 AVPANKSGTVQ
-662 LIADNEKQD
+662 LVADNENQN
-671 VISDNL
+671 VIADNL
-677 SYTKNNDGTITIP
+677 SYTKHNDGTITIP

-710 HDDALVPI
+710 HDPALVPI
-718 HVVNE
+718 HVVNAQ
-723 TAPSL
+723 APSL

-745 IENMTYGATAPIYAV
+745 IENMTCGATAPIYAV

-766 NNTVLLEKITD
+766 GTTVSLEKFTD
-777 WAQIGDTLVLYND
+777 WAQIGDSLVLYND
-790 NTNNTSY
+790 NTNNTLY

-807 NGFKDMSM
+807 NGFKDMAM
-815 TFSVT
+815 TFNVT
-820 GGREVPKA
+820 GGADVPKA

-849 DSESGGSGAVTANLK
+849 DSESGGSGAVSANLK

-877 DMGLANDAAKG
+877 DMGMANDAAKG

-918 ITKVNQARTRGEY
+918 ITKVNNARTNGDY
-931 LSFAEYVNKKPDWD
+931 LSFEEYIEGANYD
-945 LTGTPYAV
+945 LSGTPYAV

-1065 DRNLETGLSLS
+1065 DRNLETGLALS
-1076 GPGNFESGKQAR
+1076 GPGDFARGKQAR
-1088 IVVNGSSGD
+1088 IEVTGSNGD
-1097 FLDNLTAV
+1097 FLNNLTAV
-1105 TVYKPSGATERVFAR
+1105 TVYKPSGATERVYAH
-1120 GVGSFDDEYYQVS
+1120 GVGSYDDEYYQVS
-1133 NDNVLIIVDNKG
+1133 NNNVLIIVDNNG
-1145 NIFDEDGEYTI
+1145 NIFDENGTYTI

-1175 ELKSAPTATSASKD
+1175 KLNTAPSATSASKD
-1189 SGGNYVVH
+1189 ESGNYIVH
-1197 FDDASAYSW
+1197 FDDSNAYAW
-1206 KDKWTSVTVNE
+1206 QAKWTGITVNDKIYSE
-1217 TAYDAAGIG
+1217 GDTLAGLNKNQYTWTPGAYG
-1226 GTLNRND
+1226 G
-1233 YKWTAGVHDGYDLT
+1233 HDLT
-1247 LQADAFDQKENTIVI
+1247 LQENSFNKDGDSTITITAEGYEPLIIEVT
-1262 KATSYADTTIKVT
+1262 AEGQLVDDSTTEPGGDTQ
-1275 SEGSLVGAPEDPAEE
+1275 
-1290 TKPAP
+1290 PAP
-1295 AAPTATVDES
+1295 AAPTATVDEA
-1305 GNVTLAFNNSDNT
+1305 GNVTLAFADTVEWEYRNAVTEVTVNDTAYSKFDDITGNPGEKQYE
-1318 WQGKIT
+1318 WQ
-1324 SIKVNEQ
+1324 E
-1331 VYTEF
+1331 
-1336 TGSYP
+1336 
-1341 SKPGNNEYDWQ
+1341 
-1352 YGSQGQELY
+1352 SQGQGIDALY
-1361 LDKTSFDP
+1361 LDKTSFVT
-1369 GDNTVVISAEGY
+1369 GENIVVIKADSYA
-1381 EDLTVKVTIEGPEEP
+1381 DLTVTVKIDGEEEP
-1396 PVTEDLAAP
+1396 GDTIKDVPEVTY
-1405 KATFAKFHGYGYLYF
+1405 KNYGYGTAYLYI
-1420 DKENNFSQSGKA
+1420 DNG
-1432 YVDAITE
+1432 
-1439 ISVNDV
+1439 
-1445 KFSELG
+1445 LM
-1451 YGSYPDPGEYYP
+1451 
-1463 SSSGYEKYV
+1463 SS
-1472 SFNERDIS
+1472 
-1480 TTGDTTIVIKATG
+1480 T
-1493 YKDLTIVI
+1493 
-1501 NKDGQLVSQG
+1501 DG
-1511 SGEVGDS
+1511 
-1518 DQETGKDAPAIVK
+1518 A
-1531 YAPASMWAGN
+1531 N
-1541 KIYFDDEQ
+1541 
-1549 GTYDIAAKAYVG
+1549 
-1561 AITSV
+1561 
-1566 TVNRTDYTRSDSS
+1566 
-1579 LSLEDDM
+1579 
-1586 YYAYINATASHLELS
+1586 YINAISRITVDGTEYSEAWGHNPSANEYATSSSTPYIAFTGSTFSSEKDTVVVVEADGYKTLTVTVRSDGTYTTS
-1601 TSKFSTSANTTIT
+1601 TSDPATEGEKQPVAGIDAPQPLSASKDSYNDVT
-1614 IKADGYKDLTITI
+1614 IKFTDSNLTSEIEVFANKINAVAVNNGSSEISYSVEEGYGFFGLSDNSYKISLDGSNFSIKLADNGFNTSGNSIVTLKAEGYKDLTITI
-1627 GKDGNIVV
+1627 DKDGNIV

>member
-112 FSGTGNG
+112 FSGSGNG

-187 QTITRAEFAAV
+187 QSITRAEFAAV
-198 MSKIVAQY
+198 MSNLVAQY
-206 IDAEDVQRSR
+206 IDADSTLNR
-216 SLSIDGNVVVRE
+216 SLEIDGNVIVR
-228 GVDLSGYTING
+228 GNVDFSGYTING
-239 DVIIADA
+239 DVIIADEA
-246 ADAASLSGVTIT
+246 TNVTLDGVTVN
-258 GRLVVRGASESLSVE
+258 GRLVVRGASDSLTIN
-273 DSSIGG
+273 DSTADG
-279 VIFTNP
+279 VIITNP

-340 ADDVTINGAGKVD
+340 ADDVTINGAGKVE

-374 KGTSG
+374 KGSSG

-398 SAEDGDNDNENT
+398 SDSDNDNENT
-410 VSNTGNGGSSGG
+410 GSNTGNGGSSGG

-450 GGGENTGDNT
+450 GGGESTGDNT

-479 RLVDLGW
+479 KLVDLGW
-486 SQYVVVQFA
+486 SQYVTVQFTK
-495 DGHSLRDTTL
+495 GHTLDNTIL
-505 TIDGTNVTS
+505 TIDGTNVTK
-514 AFTPVTDDSSI
+514 AFTPVTDDGSI

-534 PAQLVATSNG
+534 PAQLVATSAG
-544 ESQSDTLSDN
+544 ESQTDTLSNN
-554 ANPTAPTV
+554 ASPKKPEVVTDS
-562 ETNTAPDYMIAH
+562 APDYMIAH
-574 GAVSYFD
+574 GPVSYFD

-596 PTKTTFNI
+596 PAKTTFNI
-604 SGQEVTDVPA
+604 SGETATDVPA
-614 FYSADAELKA
+614 FYSADAELHE
-624 SAGQYG
+624 SDGHYG

-638 FAQDTDADKAWFA
+638 FAQESDADKAWFA
-651 AVPENKTGTVQ
+651 AVPANKSGTVQ
-662 LIADNEKQD
+662 LVADNENQN
-671 VISDNL
+671 VIADNL
-677 SYTKNNDGTITIP
+677 SYTKHNDGTITIP

-702 NVRIYSDG
+702 NVRIYSSDG
-710 HDDALVPI
+710 HDPALVPI
-718 HVVNE
+718 HVVNAQ
-723 TAPSL
+723 APSL
-728 SLTGSGSF
+728 SLTGSGNF

-766 NNTVLLEKITD
+766 NNTVLLEKFTD
-777 WAQIGDTLVLYND
+777 WAQIDDSLVLYND
-790 NTNNTSY
+790 NTNNTLY

-807 NGFKDMSM
+807 NGFKDMAM
-815 TFSVT
+815 TFNVT
-820 GGREVPKA
+820 GGAVVPKA

-835 LDVDAVSRATSVGG
+835 LDVDAVSRATSGG
-849 DSESGGSGAVTANLK
+849 GSSESGGSGAVPANLK

-888 IADRWKYE
+888 IADRWQHE
-896 MAGWDQVYSKTDAE
+896 MSGWDQVYSKTDAE

-945 LTGTPYAV
+945 LTGAPYAV

-971 KGQETPS
+971 KGQETSS
-978 VTLVDENGDAIDAVK
+978 VTLVDESGKAIDAVK
-993 EGSDAYLKFSD
+993 EGSDARLKFSD
-1004 AAYLEKLD
+1004 AAYLEKLG
-1012 SLSIN
+1012 SLNIN

-1023 DEDLYSVSGNTL
+1023 DKDLYRVNGDTL
-1035 TIEKEALDFGTN
+1035 IIKNEALDFGTN

-1076 GPGNFESGKQAR
+1076 GPGNFESGNRAK
-1088 IVVNGSSGD
+1088 ITVENSKGD
-1097 FLDNLTAV
+1097 YLKNLTAV
-1105 TVYKPSGATERVFAR
+1105 TVYKPSGVTERVFAR
-1120 GVGSFDDEYYQVS
+1120 GVSGFYDEYYQVS
-1133 NDNVLIIVDNKG
+1133 DNVLIIVDNKG

-1175 ELKSAPTATSASKD
+1175 ELKSAPTAISASKD

-1233 YKWTAGVHDGYDLT
+1233 YKWTAGTHVGYDLT
-1247 LQADAFDQKENTIVI
+1247 LQSQSFTKAENTIVI
-1262 KATSYADTTIKVT
+1262 KATGYADTTIKVT

-1290 TKPAP
+1290 AKPAP
-1295 AAPTATVDES
+1295 AAPTAAVDES
-1305 GNVTLAFNNSDNT
+1305 GNVTLTFNNLDST

-1331 VYTEF
+1331 VYAEF
-1336 TGSYP
+1336 TGSY
-1341 SKPGNNEYDWQ
+1341 SSEPGNNEYNWQ
-1352 YGSQGQELY
+1352 YGSYGQELY
-1361 LDKTSFDP
+1361 LDKTSFEP
-1369 GDNTVVISAEGY
+1369 GANTVVISAEGY
-1381 EDLTVKVTIEGPEEP
+1381 EDLTVKVNIEEP
-1396 PVTEDLAAP
+1396 EKPPVSEDLAAP
-1405 KATFAKFHGYGYLYF
+1405 KATFEKFYSYGYLYF

-1445 KFSELG
+1445 KFSEPG

-1518 DQETGKDAPAIVK
+1518 DQETGKEAPSISSTAKDYYNDYVLYFENLNDNAWASSVSSGQATITVNGTTYNITSSYPLSSNEYQWSRMGSFGYPELTLDATSFTEPE
-1531 YAPASMWAGN
+1531 N
-1541 KIYFDDEQ
+1541 KIV
-1549 GTYDIAAKAYVG
+1549 I
-1561 AITSV
+1561 SV
-1566 TVNRTDYTRSDSS
+1566 
-1579 LSLEDDM
+1579 
-1586 YYAYINATASHLELS
+1586 
-1601 TSKFSTSANTTIT
+1601 
-1614 IKADGYKDLTITI
+1614 DGYKDLIITI
-1627 GKDGNIVV
+1627 DQNGTLIK
-1635 E
+1635 

>member
-29 SDFVDFPNDWSQGA
+29 SDFVDFPNDWSTGA

-206 IDAEDVQRSR
+206 IDADSTLNR
-216 SLSIDGNVVVRE
+216 SLEIDGNVIVR
-228 GVDLSGYTING
+228 GNVDLSGYTING
-239 DVIIADA
+239 DVIIADEA
-246 ADAASLSGVTIT
+246 TNVTLDGVTVN
-258 GRLVVRGASESLSVE
+258 GRLVVRGASDSLTISGSTA
-273 DSSIGG
+273 DG
-279 VIFTNP
+279 VIITNP

-364 NVEDAEVTAG
+364 NVEGAEVTAG

-398 SAEDGDNDNENT
+398 SDSDNDNENT
-410 VSNTGNGGSSGG
+410 GSNTGNGGSSGG

-450 GGGENTGDNT
+450 GGGESTGDNT

-479 RLVDLGW
+479 RLIDLGW

-495 DGHSLRDTTL
+495 DGHSLSDTKL
-505 TIDGTNVTS
+505 TIDGTNVTD
-514 AFTPVTDDSSI
+514 ACTRVTDDGSI
-525 VKWEITDLN
+525 VKWEITNLN
-534 PAQLVATSNG
+534 PAQLVATSGG
-544 ESQSDTLSDN
+544 ESQTDTLSNN
-554 ANPTAPTV
+554 ASPKKPEVVTDS
-562 ETNTAPDYMIAH
+562 APDYMIAH
-574 GAVSYFD
+574 GPVSYFD

-589 NGQVRVD
+589 NGQVRVE
-596 PTKTTFNI
+596 PKKTTFNI
-604 SGQEVTDVPA
+604 SGETVTDVPA
-614 FYSADAELKA
+614 FYSADAELHE
-624 SAGQYG
+624 SDGHYG

-638 FAQDTDADKAWFA
+638 FAQESDADKAWFD
-651 AVPENKTGTVQ
+651 AVPANKTGTVQ
-662 LIADNEKQD
+662 LVADNENQN
-671 VISDNL
+671 VISGNL
-677 SYTKNNDGTITIP
+677 SYTKNDDGTITIP

-710 HDDALVPI
+710 HAPALVPI
-718 HVVNE
+718 HVVNAQ
-723 TAPSL
+723 APSL
-728 SLTGSGSF
+728 RLTGSGNLG
-736 ASGENIHFS
+736 SGENIHFE
-745 IENMTYGATAPIYAV
+745 IKDMTHDATAPIYAV
-760 ELTRPD
+760 ELARPD
-766 NNTVLLEKITD
+766 GTTVSLEKFTD
-777 WAQIGDTLVLYND
+777 WGQIGEDLILYND
-790 NTNNTSY
+790 PNNNTPY
-797 TGSYTITVHS
+797 NGTYTITVHS
-807 NGFKDMSM
+807 NGFKDMSLPF
-815 TFSVT
+815 TIT
-820 GGREVPKA
+820 GGTDVPTA
-828 ASRSARS
+828 ASRSTRS
-835 LDVDAVSRATSVGG
+835 LNVDAVSRATSGG
-849 DSESGGSGAVTANLK
+849 GSSESGGSGAVPANLK

-877 DMGLANDAAKG
+877 DMGMANDAAKG

-945 LTGTPYAV
+945 LTGAPYAV

-966 LYGSW
+966 LSGTW
-971 KGQETPS
+971 KGQQTPT
-978 VTLVDENGDAIDAVK
+978 VTLVDESGKAIDAVK
-993 EGSDAYLKFSD
+993 EGSAARLKFSD

-1012 SLSIN
+1012 SLNIN

-1023 DEDLYSVSGNTL
+1023 DKNLYSVSGDTL
-1035 TIEKEALDFGTN
+1035 IIKNEALDFGTN
-1047 NLVIYADGY
+1047 NLVIYVDGY

-1076 GPGNFESGKQAR
+1076 GPGDFESGDRAK
-1088 IVVNGSSGD
+1088 ITVENSKGD
-1097 FLDNLTAV
+1097 YLKNLTAV
-1105 TVYKPSGATERVFAR
+1105 TVYKPSGATERVFAWSVS
-1120 GVGSFDDEYYQVS
+1120 GFYDEYYQVS
-1133 NDNVLIIVDNKG
+1133 DNVLIIVDDKG

-1165 LTTEKFTVTG
+1165 LTTEPFTVTG
-1175 ELKSAPTATSASKD
+1175 KLKSAPTAISASKD

-1233 YKWTAGVHDGYDLT
+1233 YKWAAGVDGGYDLT
-1247 LQADAFDQKENTIVI
+1247 LQADAFTQKENTIVI
-1262 KATSYADTTIKVT
+1262 KATGYADTTIKVT

-1305 GNVTLAFNNSDNT
+1305 GNVKLTFGNFDST
-1318 WQGKIT
+1318 WQGKV
-1324 SIKVNEQ
+1324 SAVKVNDTT
-1331 VYTEF
+1331 YT
-1336 TGSYP
+1336 
-1341 SKPGNNEYDWQ
+1341 KYDWVDTPGENQ
-1352 YGSQGQELY
+1352 YEWQESKGQGIDTLY
-1361 LDKTSFDP
+1361 LDKTSFEP
-1369 GDNTVVISAEGY
+1369 GANTVVISAEGY
-1381 EDLTVKVTIEGPEEP
+1381 KDLTVNVNIEEP
-1396 PVTEDLAAP
+1396 EKPPVSEDLAAP
-1405 KATFAKFHGYGYLYF
+1405 KATFEKSYGYGYLYF
-1420 DKENNFSQSGKA
+1420 DKENNNSQAGKA

-1445 KFSELG
+1445 EFSEPAYG
-1451 YGSYPDPGEYYP
+1451 YIPDPGEYYP
-1463 SSSGYEKYV
+1463 SSSSYEKYV
-1472 SFNERDIS
+1472 SFNEKDIS

-1518 DQETGKDAPAIVK
+1518 DQETGKEAPSISSTVKDYHNDYVLYFENLNYDAW
-1531 YAPASMWAGN
+1531 ASSVSSGQATITVN
-1541 KIYFDDEQ
+1541 
-1549 GTYDIAAKAYVG
+1549 GTTYN
-1561 AITSV
+1561 ITSS
-1566 TVNRTDYTRSDSS
+1566 YPLSS
-1579 LSLEDDM
+1579 NEYQWSRMGSFGYPELTLD
-1586 YYAYINATASHLELS
+1586 ATSFTETENEIVIS
-1601 TSKFSTSANTTIT
+1601 V
-1614 IKADGYKDLTITI
+1614 DGYKDLTITI
-1627 GKDGNIVV
+1627 GKDGNLIKK
-1635 E
+1635 

>member
-29 SDFVDFPNDWSQGA
+29 SDFVDFPNDWSTGA

-55 VGDGRIAPQG
+55 VGDGRIAPRG

-89 SYSDVAADA
+89 SYSDVAANA
-98 WYAVDMAKA
+98 WYATDMAKA

-112 FSGTGNG
+112 FSGSGNG

-187 QTITRAEFAAV
+187 QSITRAEFAAV

-206 IDAEDVQRSR
+206 IDADSTLNR
-216 SLSIDGNVVVRE
+216 SLEIDGNVIVR
-228 GVDLSGYTING
+228 GNVDLSGYTING
-239 DVIIADA
+239 DVIIADEA
-246 ADAASLSGVTIT
+246 TNVTLDGVTVN
-258 GRLVVRGASESLSVE
+258 GRLVVRGASDSLTIN
-273 DSSIGG
+273 DSSADG
-279 VIFTNP
+279 VIITNP

-398 SAEDGDNDNENT
+398 SDNDNENT
-410 VSNTGNGGSSGG
+410 GSNTGNGGSSGG

-450 GGGENTGDNT
+450 GGGESTGDNT

-479 RLVDLGW
+479 KLVDLGW
-486 SQYVVVQFA
+486 SQYVTVQFTK
-495 DGHSLRDTTL
+495 GHTLDNTIL
-505 TIDGTNVTS
+505 TIDGTDVTD
-514 AFTPVTDDSSI
+514 ACTPVTDDGSI

-534 PAQLVATSNG
+534 PAQLVATSAG
-544 ESQSDTLSDN
+544 ESQTDTLSNN
-554 ANPTAPTV
+554 ASPKNPKVVTDS
-562 ETNTAPDYMIAH
+562 APDYMIAH
-574 GAVSYFD
+574 GPVSYFD

-596 PTKTTFNI
+596 PAKTTFNI
-604 SGQEVTDVPA
+604 SGETATDVPA
-614 FYSADAELKA
+614 FYSADAELHE
-624 SAGQYG
+624 SDGHYG

-638 FAQDTDADKAWFA
+638 FAQETDADKAWFA
-651 AVPENKTGTVQ
+651 AVPANKTGTVQ
-662 LIADNEKQD
+662 LVADNENQN
-671 VISDNL
+671 VIADNL
-677 SYTKNNDGTITIP
+677 SYTKNDDGTITVP

-710 HDDALVPI
+710 HDPAFVPI
-718 HVVNE
+718 HVVNAQ
-723 TAPSL
+723 APSL

-736 ASGENIHFS
+736 KSGENIHFA
-745 IENMTYGATAPIYAV
+745 IKDMTYGATAPIYAV

-766 NNTVLLEKITD
+766 NTTVSLEKFTD
-777 WAQIGDTLVLYND
+777 WGQIDDSLVLYND
-790 NTNNTSY
+790 NTNNTLY
-797 TGSYTITVHS
+797 NGTYTITVHS
-807 NGFKDMSM
+807 NGFKDMSLPF
-815 TFSVT
+815 TIT
-820 GGREVPKA
+820 GGTNVPTA
-828 ASRSARS
+828 ASRSTRS
-835 LDVDAVSRATSVGG
+835 LNVDAVSRATSGG
-849 DSESGGSGAVTANLK
+849 GSSESGGSGAVTANLK

-877 DMGLANDAAKG
+877 DMGMANDAAKG

-945 LTGTPYAV
+945 LTGAPYAV

-966 LYGSW
+966 LSGTW
-971 KGQETPS
+971 KGQQTPT
-978 VTLVDENGDAIDAVK
+978 VTLVDESGKAIDAVK
-993 EGSDAYLKFSD
+993 EGSAARLKFSD
-1004 AAYLEKLD
+1004 AAYLKALN
-1012 SLSIN
+1012 SLNIN

-1023 DEDLYSVSGNTL
+1023 DVTLYSVSGDTL
-1035 TIEKEALDFGTN
+1035 IIKNEALDFGTN
-1047 NLVIYADGY
+1047 NLVIYANGY

-1076 GPGNFESGKQAR
+1076 GPGNFESGNQAK
-1088 IVVNGSSGD
+1088 ITVENSKGD
-1097 FLDNLTAV
+1097 YLKNLTAV
-1105 TVYKPSGATERVFAR
+1105 TVYKPSGATERVFAQ
-1120 GVGSFDDEYYQVS
+1120 GVGNFYDEYYQVS
-1133 NDNVLIIVDNKG
+1133 NDNVLTIVDNKG

-1156 ALDAQYYNR
+1156 SLDAQYYNR
-1165 LTTEKFTVTG
+1165 LTTEQFTVTG
-1175 ELKSAPTATSASKD
+1175 KLETAPAAVSASKD
-1189 SGGNYVVH
+1189 SDGNYVVH
-1197 FDDASAYSW
+1197 FDDSNAYAW
-1206 KDKWTSVTVNE
+1206 KDKWTSVTVHE

-1226 GTLNRND
+1226 GALNNRD
-1233 YKWTAGVHDGYDLT
+1233 YKWSVGTNGGYDLT
-1247 LQADAFDQKENTIVI
+1247 LQADAFDQDENTIVI
-1262 KATSYADTTIKVT
+1262 KATGYNDTTIKVT
-1275 SEGSLVGAPEDPAEE
+1275 KDGSLVGAPEEPGDE

-1295 AAPTATVDES
+1295 KAPTATVDEA
-1305 GNVTLAFNNSDNT
+1305 GNVTLAFADTVEREYRNAVTEVTVNNTAYSKFDDITGNPGEKQYE
-1318 WQGKIT
+1318 WQ
-1324 SIKVNEQ
+1324 E
-1331 VYTEF
+1331 
-1336 TGSYP
+1336 
-1341 SKPGNNEYDWQ
+1341 
-1352 YGSQGQELY
+1352 SQGQSIDALY
-1361 LDKTSFDP
+1361 LDKTSFVT
-1369 GDNTVVISAEGY
+1369 GENTVVIKADGY
-1381 EDLTVKVTIEGPEEP
+1381 TDLTVTVTIDGAEEP
-1396 PVTEDLAAP
+1396 GETIKEVPAVLS
-1405 KATFAKFHGYGYLYF
+1405 YGASSHAIYF
-1420 DKENNFSQSGKA
+1420 DKLGTNTAAKA
-1432 YVDAITE
+1432 YLNAVAKVT
-1439 ISVNDV
+1439 VNDTEYQ
-1445 KFSELG
+1445 KSAYTSWLEDNE
-1451 YGSYPDPGEYYP
+1451 YGILNDSD
-1463 SSSGYEKYV
+1463 KYIKLDGT
-1472 SFNERDIS
+1472 SFDNS
-1480 TTGDTTIVIKATG
+1480 GDTTIVIEADG
-1493 YKDLTIVI
+1493 YKTLTVTVHS
-1501 NKDGQLVSQG
+1501 DGTYTTST
-1511 SGEVGDS
+1511 SDPATEGEKQPVAGI
-1518 DQETGKDAPAIVK
+1518 DAPQ
-1531 YAPASMWAGN
+1531 PLSASKDSYNDVTIKFTDSNLTSEIEVFAN
-1541 KIYFDDEQ
+1541 KINAVAVNNGSSEISYSVEEGYGFFGLSDNS
-1549 GTYDIAAKAYVG
+1549 YKIALDGSDFSIKLADNGFNTSGNSTVTLKA
-1561 AITSV
+1561 
-1566 TVNRTDYTRSDSS
+1566 
-1579 LSLEDDM
+1579 E
-1586 YYAYINATASHLELS
+1586 
-1601 TSKFSTSANTTIT
+1601 
-1614 IKADGYKDLTITI
+1614 GYKDLTITI
-1627 GKDGNIVV
+1627 DKDGNIVK
-1635 E
+1635 

>member
-1 MIKPKKPIAFVCAAA
+1 MIKPKKTIAFVCAAA

-206 IDAEDVQRSR
+206 IDADSTLNR
-216 SLSIDGNVVVRE
+216 SLEIDGNVIVR
-228 GVDLSGYTING
+228 GNVDLSGYTING
-239 DVIIADA
+239 DVIIADEA
-246 ADAASLSGVTIT
+246 TNVTLDGVTVN
-258 GRLVVRGASESLSVE
+258 GRLVVRGASDSLTISGSTA
-273 DSSIGG
+273 DG
-279 VIFTNP
+279 VIITNP

-329 KGASVETITVS
+329 KDASVSTITVS

-398 SAEDGDNDNENT
+398 SDSDNDNENT
-410 VSNTGNGGSSGG
+410 GSNTGNGGSSGG

-435 TDNPGGGNDN
+435 TDTPGGGNDN

-450 GGGENTGDNT
+450 GGGESTGDNT

-479 RLVDLGW
+479 KLVDLGW
-486 SQYVVVQFA
+486 SQYVTVQFTK
-495 DGHSLRDTTL
+495 GHTLDNTIL
-505 TIDGTNVTS
+505 TIDGTDVTK
-514 AFTPVTDDSSI
+514 AFTPVTDDGSI

-534 PAQLVATSNG
+534 PAQLVATSAS
-544 ESQSDTLSDN
+544 ESQTDTLSGN
-554 ANPTAPTV
+554 ASPKKPEVVTDS
-562 ETNTAPDYMIAH
+562 APDYMIAH
-574 GAVSYFD
+574 GPVSYFD

-596 PTKTTFNI
+596 PAKTTFNI
-604 SGQEVTDVPA
+604 SGETATDVPA
-614 FYSADAELKA
+614 FYSADAELHE
-624 SAGQYG
+624 SGGHYG

-638 FAQDTDADKAWFA
+638 FAQETDADKAWFA
-651 AVPENKTGTVQ
+651 AVPANKSGTVQ
-662 LIADNEKQD
+662 LVADNENQN

-702 NVRIYSDG
+702 YVSVQSSD
-710 HDDALVPI
+710 HDTALVPI
-718 HVVNE
+718 HVVNAQ
-723 TAPSL
+723 APSL

-766 NNTVLLEKITD
+766 NNTVLLEKFTD
-777 WAQIGDTLVLYND
+777 WAQIDDSLVLYND
-790 NTNNTSY
+790 NTNNTLY

-807 NGFKDMSM
+807 NGFKDMSLPF
-815 TFSVT
+815 TIT
-820 GGREVPKA
+820 GGTDVQTA
-828 ASRSARS
+828 ASRSTRS
-835 LDVDAVSRATSVGG
+835 LNVDAVSRATSGG
-849 DSESGGSGAVTANLK
+849 GSSESGGSGAVTANLK

-945 LTGTPYAV
+945 LTGAPYAV

-966 LYGSW
+966 LSGTW
-971 KGQETPS
+971 KGQQTPT
-978 VTLVDENGDAIDAVK
+978 VTLVDESGKAIDAVK
-993 EGSDAYLKFSD
+993 EGSNARLKFSD
-1004 AAYLEKLD
+1004 AAYLKALN
-1012 SLSIN
+1012 SLNIN

-1023 DEDLYSVSGNTL
+1023 DDTLYSVSGDTL
-1035 TIEKEALDFGTN
+1035 TIKNEALDFGTN

-1076 GPGNFESGKQAR
+1076 GPGDFESGERAR

-1097 FLDNLTAV
+1097 FLVNLTAV

-1120 GVGSFDDEYYQVS
+1120 GVSGFYDEYYQVS
-1133 NDNVLIIVDNKG
+1133 DNVLIIVDNKG

-1175 ELKSAPTATSASKD
+1175 ELKSAPTAISASKD

-1262 KATSYADTTIKVT
+1262 KATGYADTTIKVT

-1295 AAPTATVDES
+1295 AAPTAAVDES
-1305 GNVTLAFNNSDNT
+1305 GNVTLAFNNLDNT
-1318 WQGKIT
+1318 WQGKV
-1324 SIKVNEQ
+1324 SAVKVNNIA
-1331 VYTEF
+1331 YTKF
-1336 TGSYP
+1336 DDLTGDPGKNQYEWRE
-1341 SKPGNNEYDWQ
+1341 SKG
-1352 YGSQGQELY
+1352 QGIDTLY
-1361 LDKTSFDP
+1361 LDQTSFEP
-1369 GDNTVVISAEGY
+1369 GANTVVISAEGY
-1381 EDLTVKVTIEGPEEP
+1381 KDLTINVDIEEPEKP

-1405 KATFAKFHGYGYLYF
+1405 KATFEKFHGYGYLYF

-1472 SFNERDIS
+1472 SFNEKDIS

-1518 DQETGKDAPAIVK
+1518 DQETGKEAPSISSTVKDYHNDYFLYFENLNDDAW
-1531 YAPASMWAGN
+1531 AS
-1541 KIYFDDEQ
+1541 
-1549 GTYDIAAKAYVG
+1549 
-1561 AITSV
+1561 SV
-1566 TVNRTDYTRSDSS
+1566 SSGRATITVNGTTYNIMSSYS
-1579 LSLEDDM
+1579 LSSNEYRWSRSGSYGYPELTLD
-1586 YYAYINATASHLELS
+1586 ATSFTETENEIVIS
-1601 TSKFSTSANTTIT
+1601 VE
-1614 IKADGYKDLTITI
+1614 GYKDLIITI
-1627 GKDGNIVV
+1627 DQNGTLIK
-1635 E
+1635 

>member
-206 IDAEDVQRSR
+206 IDADSTLNR
-216 SLSIDGNVVVRE
+216 SLEIDGNVIVR
-228 GVDLSGYTING
+228 GNVDLSGYTING
-239 DVIIADA
+239 DVIIADEA
-246 ADAASLSGVTIT
+246 TNVTLDGVTVN
-258 GRLVVRGASESLSVE
+258 GRLVVRGASDSLTISGSTA
-273 DSSIGG
+273 DG
-279 VIFTNP
+279 VIITNP

-398 SAEDGDNDNENT
+398 SDNDSENT
-410 VSNTGNGGSSGG
+410 GSNTGNGGSSSG
-422 NNNNPGGS
+422 NNN
-430 TDTPG
+430 
-435 TDNPGGGNDN
+435 NPGGGNDN

-450 GGGENTGDNT
+450 GGGESTGDNT

-479 RLVDLGW
+479 KLVDLGW
-486 SQYVVVQFA
+486 SQYVTVQFTK
-495 DGHSLRDTTL
+495 GHTLDNTIL
-505 TIDGTNVTS
+505 TIDGTNVTK
-514 AFTPVTDDSSI
+514 ACTPVTDDGSI
-525 VKWEITDLN
+525 VKWEITNLN
-534 PAQLVATSNG
+534 PAQLVATSGG

-624 SAGQYG
+624 SDGQYG

-662 LIADNEKQD
+662 LIADNENQN

-728 SLTGSGSF
+728 SLTGSGNF

-766 NNTVLLEKITD
+766 GTTVSLEKFTD
-777 WAQIGDTLVLYND
+777 WAQIGDSLVLYND
-790 NTNNTSY
+790 NTNNTLY

-807 NGFKDMSM
+807 NGFKDMSLPF
-815 TFSVT
+815 TIT
-820 GGREVPKA
+820 GGTDVQTA
-828 ASRSARS
+828 ASRSTRS
-835 LDVDAVSRATSVGG
+835 LNVDAVSRATSGG
-849 DSESGGSGAVTANLK
+849 GSSESGGSGAVTANLK

-945 LTGTPYAV
+945 LTGAPYAV

-971 KGQETPS
+971 KGQETSS
-978 VTLVDENGDAIDAVK
+978 VTLVDESGKAIDAVK
-993 EGSDAYLKFSD
+993 EGSDARLKFSD
-1004 AAYLEKLD
+1004 AAYLEKLG
-1012 SLSIN
+1012 SLNIN

-1023 DEDLYSVSGNTL
+1023 DKDLYRVNGDTL
-1035 TIEKEALDFGTN
+1035 IIKNEALDFGTN

-1076 GPGNFESGKQAR
+1076 GPGNFESGNRAK
-1088 IVVNGSSGD
+1088 ITVENSKGD
-1097 FLDNLTAV
+1097 YLKNLTAV

-1120 GVGSFDDEYYQVS
+1120 GVSGFYDEYYQVS
-1133 NDNVLIIVDNKG
+1133 DNVLIIVDNKG

-1175 ELKSAPTATSASKD
+1175 ELKSAPTAISASKD

-1262 KATSYADTTIKVT
+1262 KATGYADTTIKVT

-1295 AAPTATVDES
+1295 AAPTAAVDES
-1305 GNVTLAFNNSDNT
+1305 GNVKLKFGTIDKTLSDWRSAVDSSGSITVGGQTYSKFDSDTGNPGKNQYE
-1318 WQGKIT
+1318 WQDSEG
-1324 SIKVNEQ
+1324 
-1331 VYTEF
+1331 
-1336 TGSYP
+1336 
-1341 SKPGNNEYDWQ
+1341 
-1352 YGSQGQELY
+1352 QGIDTLY
-1361 LDKTSFDP
+1361 LDKTSFEP
-1369 GDNTVVISAEGY
+1369 GANTVVISAEGY
-1381 EDLTVKVTIEGPEEP
+1381 KDLTVNVNIEEP
-1396 PVTEDLAAP
+1396 EKPPVSEDLAAP
-1405 KATFAKFHGYGYLYF
+1405 KATFEKSYGYGYLYF
-1420 DKENNFSQSGKA
+1420 DKENNNSQAGKA

-1439 ISVNDV
+1439 ILVNDV
-1445 KFSELG
+1445 EFSEPAYG
-1451 YGSYPDPGEYYP
+1451 YNPDPGEYYP
-1463 SSSGYEKYV
+1463 SSSSYEKYV
-1472 SFNERDIS
+1472 SFNEKDIS

-1518 DQETGKDAPAIVK
+1518 DQETGKEAPSISSTVKDYHNDYVLYFENLNDDAW
-1531 YAPASMWAGN
+1531 ASSVSSGRATITVNGTTYNIMSSYSLSSNEYRWSRSGSYGYPELTLDATSFTETEN
-1541 KIYFDDEQ
+1541 KIV
-1549 GTYDIAAKAYVG
+1549 I
-1561 AITSV
+1561 SV
-1566 TVNRTDYTRSDSS
+1566 
-1579 LSLEDDM
+1579 E
-1586 YYAYINATASHLELS
+1586 
-1601 TSKFSTSANTTIT
+1601 
-1614 IKADGYKDLTITI
+1614 GYKDLIITI
-1627 GKDGNIVV
+1627 DQNGTLIK
-1635 E
+1635 

>member
-1 MIKPKKPIAFVCAAA
+1 MIKPKTIAFVCAAA

-43 MTAAVENGLLGG
+43 MIAAVENGLLGG

-206 IDAEDVQRSR
+206 IDADSTLNR
-216 SLSIDGNVVVRE
+216 SLEIDGNVIVR
-228 GVDLSGYTING
+228 GNVDLSGYTING
-239 DVIIADA
+239 DVIIADEA
-246 ADAASLSGVTIT
+246 TNVTLDGVTVN
-258 GRLVVRGASESLSVE
+258 GRLVVRGASDSLTISGSTA
-273 DSSIGG
+273 DG
-279 VIFTNP
+279 VIITNP

-294 NASDLGTVTAL
+294 NASNLGTVTAL

-329 KGASVETITVS
+329 KDASVSTITVS

-398 SAEDGDNDNENT
+398 SDSDNDNENT
-410 VSNTGNGGSSGG
+410 GSNTGNGGSSGG

-450 GGGENTGDNT
+450 GGGESTGDNT

-479 RLVDLGW
+479 KLVDLGW
-486 SQYVVVQFA
+486 SQYVTVQCTK
-495 DGHSLRDTTL
+495 GHTLKNTIL
-505 TIDGTNVTS
+505 TIDGTDVTK
-514 AFTPVTDDSSI
+514 AFTPVTDDGSI
-525 VKWEITDLN
+525 VKWEITDLD
-534 PAQLVATSNG
+534 PAQLVATSAG
-544 ESQSDTLSDN
+544 ESQTDTLSGN
-554 ANPTAPTV
+554 ASPKKPEVVTDS
-562 ETNTAPDYMIAH
+562 APDYMIAH
-574 GAVSYFD
+574 GPVSYFD

-596 PTKTTFNI
+596 PAKTTFNI
-604 SGQEVTDVPA
+604 SGETATDVPA
-614 FYSADAELKA
+614 FYSADAELHE
-624 SAGQYG
+624 SDGHYG

-638 FAQDTDADKAWFA
+638 FAQETDADKAWFA
-651 AVPENKTGTVQ
+651 AVPANKSGTVQ
-662 LIADNEKQD
+662 LVADNENQN
-671 VISDNL
+671 VIADNL
-677 SYTKNNDGTITIP
+677 SYTKHNDGTITIP

-702 NVRIYSDG
+702 YVSVQSSD
-710 HDDALVPI
+710 HDTALVPI
-718 HVVNE
+718 HVVNAQ
-723 TAPSL
+723 APSL
-728 SLTGSGSF
+728 SLTGSGSLG
-736 ASGENIHFS
+736 SGENIHFA
-745 IENMTYGATAPIYAV
+745 IKDMTYDAPAPIYAV
-760 ELTRPD
+760 ELARPD
-766 NNTVLLEKITD
+766 GTTVSLEKFTD
-777 WAQIGDTLVLYND
+777 WGQIGDSLALYND
-790 NTNNTSY
+790 PNNNTPY
-797 TGSYTITVHS
+797 NGTYTITVHS
-807 NGFKDMSM
+807 NGFKDMSLSF
-815 TFSVT
+815 TIT
-820 GGREVPKA
+820 GGTDVRTA
-828 ASRSARS
+828 ASRSTRS
-835 LDVDAVSRATSVGG
+835 LNVDAVSRATSGG
-849 DSESGGSGAVTANLK
+849 GSSESGGSGAVTANLK

-877 DMGLANDAAKG
+877 NMGLANDAAKG
-888 IADRWKYE
+888 IADRWRYE
-896 MAGWDQVYSKTDAE
+896 MSGWDQVYSKTDAE

-918 ITKVNQARTRGEY
+918 ITKVNNARTNGDY
-931 LSFAEYVNKKPDWD
+931 LSFAEYVNKKPGWD
-945 LTGTPYAV
+945 LTGAPYAV

-966 LYGSW
+966 LSGTW
-971 KGQETPS
+971 KGQQTPT
-978 VTLVDENGDAIDAVK
+978 VTLVDESGKAIDAVK
-993 EGSDAYLKFSD
+993 EGSAARLKFSD
-1004 AAYLEKLD
+1004 AAYLKALN
-1012 SLSIN
+1012 SLNIN

-1023 DEDLYSVSGNTL
+1023 DDTLYSVSGDTL
-1035 TIEKEALDFGTN
+1035 IIKNEALDFGTN

-1065 DRNLETGLSLS
+1065 DRNIETGLSLS
-1076 GPGNFESGKQAR
+1076 GPGNFESGKQAK
-1088 IVVNGSSGD
+1088 ITVENSKGD
-1097 FLDNLTAV
+1097 YLKNLTAV

-1120 GVGSFDDEYYQVS
+1120 GVSGFYDEYYQVS
-1133 NDNVLIIVDNKG
+1133 DNVLIIVDNKG

-1197 FDDASAYSW
+1197 FDDASAYAW
-1206 KDKWTSVTVNE
+1206 KAKWTSVTVNE
-1217 TAYDAAGIG
+1217 TAYDEAGIG
-1226 GTLNRND
+1226 GVLNIND
-1233 YKWTAGVHDGYDLT
+1233 YKWAAGVNDGYDLT

-1262 KATSYADTTIKVT
+1262 KATGYADTTIKVT

-1295 AAPTATVDES
+1295 AAPTAAVDES
-1305 GNVTLAFNNSDNT
+1305 GNVTLTFNNLDST
-1318 WQGKIT
+1318 WQGKV
-1324 SIKVNEQ
+1324 SAVKVNYIAYTKFDDLTGDPGKNQYEWQESEEQ
-1331 VYTEF
+1331 GIDT
-1336 TGSYP
+1336 
-1341 SKPGNNEYDWQ
+1341 
-1352 YGSQGQELY
+1352 LY
-1361 LDKTSFDP
+1361 LDKASFEP
-1369 GDNTVVISAEGY
+1369 GANTVVISAEGY
-1381 EDLTVKVTIEGPEEP
+1381 EDLTVNVNIEEP
-1396 PVTEDLAAP
+1396 EKPPVSEDLAAP
-1405 KATFAKFHGYGYLYF
+1405 KATFEKFHGYGYLYF
-1420 DKENNFSQSGKA
+1420 DKENNNSQAGKA

-1445 KFSELG
+1445 EFSEPG
-1451 YGSYPDPGEYYP
+1451 YSSYPDPGEYYP
-1463 SSSGYEKYV
+1463 SSSSYEKYV
-1472 SFNERDIS
+1472 SFNEKDIS

-1518 DQETGKDAPAIVK
+1518 DQETGKEAPSISSTAKDYHNDYFLYVENLNDDDWASSVSSGRATITVNGTTYNITSSYPLSSNEYQWSVMGSFGYPELTLDATSFTEPE
-1531 YAPASMWAGN
+1531 N
-1541 KIYFDDEQ
+1541 KIV
-1549 GTYDIAAKAYVG
+1549 I
-1561 AITSV
+1561 SV
-1566 TVNRTDYTRSDSS
+1566 
-1579 LSLEDDM
+1579 
-1586 YYAYINATASHLELS
+1586 
-1601 TSKFSTSANTTIT
+1601 
-1614 IKADGYKDLTITI
+1614 DGYKDLTITI
-1627 GKDGNIVV
+1627 DKDGYIV
-1635 E
+1635 

>member
-206 IDAEDVQRSR
+206 IDAEDVQQSR
-216 SLSIDGNVVVRE
+216 SLSIDGNVIVR
-228 GVDLSGYTING
+228 GNVDLSGYTING
-239 DVIIADA
+239 DVIIAVEA
-246 ADAASLSGVTIT
+246 ANVTLDGVTVN
-258 GRLVVRGASESLSVE
+258 GRLVVRGASDSLTIN
-273 DSSIGG
+273 DSTADG
-279 VIFTNP
+279 VIITNP

-329 KGASVETITVS
+329 KDASVSTITVS

-387 APGESATVSGD
+387 APGESAAVSGD
-398 SAEDGDNDNENT
+398 SDNDNENT
-410 VSNTGNGGSSGG
+410 GSNTGNGGSTGG

-450 GGGENTGDNT
+450 GGDGSNPGGNTDT
-460 NPGGSE
+460 PGGSE

-479 RLVDLGW
+479 KLVDLGW
-486 SQYVVVQFA
+486 SQYVTIQFTK
-495 DGHSLRDTTL
+495 GHTLENTTL
-505 TIDGTNVTS
+505 SIDGTDVTK
-514 AFTPVTDDSSI
+514 ACTPVTDDGSI

-534 PAQLVATSNG
+534 PAQLVATSAG
-544 ESQSDTLSDN
+544 ESQTDTLSDN
-554 ANPTAPTV
+554 ASPKNPKVVTDS
-562 ETNTAPDYMIAH
+562 APDYMIAH
-574 GAVSYFD
+574 GPVSYFD

-589 NGQVRVD
+589 NGQVRVE
-596 PTKTTFNI
+596 PKKTTFNI
-604 SGQEVTDVPA
+604 SGETATDVPA
-614 FYSADAELKA
+614 FYSADAELHE
-624 SAGQYG
+624 GDGHYG

-638 FAQDTDADKAWFA
+638 FAQESDADKAWFA
-651 AVPENKTGTVQ
+651 AVPANKTGTVQ
-662 LIADNEKQD
+662 LVADNENQN
-671 VISDNL
+671 VIADNL
-677 SYTKNNDGTITIP
+677 SYTKNDDGTITIP

-702 NVRIYSDG
+702 NVSIYSDG
-710 HDDALVPI
+710 HDPALVPI
-718 HVVNE
+718 HVVNAQ
-723 TAPSL
+723 APSL

-736 ASGENIHFS
+736 KSGENIHFA
-745 IENMTYGATAPIYAV
+745 IEDMTYGATAPIYAV

-766 NNTVLLEKITD
+766 NTTVSLEKFTD
-777 WAQIGDTLVLYND
+777 WGQIGDSLVLYND
-790 NTNNTSY
+790 NTNNTLY
-797 TGSYTITVHS
+797 NGTYTITVHS
-807 NGFKDMSM
+807 NGFKDMSLSF
-815 TFSVT
+815 TIT
-820 GGREVPKA
+820 GGTDVPTA
-828 ASRSARS
+828 ASRSTRS
-835 LDVDAVSRATSVGG
+835 LNVDAVSRATSGG
-849 DSESGGSGAVTANLK
+849 GSSESGGSGAVSANLK

-888 IADRWKYE
+888 IADRWQYE
-896 MAGWDQVYSKTDAE
+896 MSGWDQVYSKTDAE
-910 HAYDWSDY
+910 NAYDWGDY
-918 ITKVNQARTRGEY
+918 ITKVNQARTQGDY
-931 LSFAEYVNKKPDWD
+931 LSFAEYTENADWD

-953 KSVLEDNLLGETQ
+953 KSVLEDNLLGEAQ
-966 LYGSW
+966 LYGTW
-971 KGQETPS
+971 KGQQTPT
-978 VTLVDENGDAIDAVK
+978 VTLVDESGKAIDAVK
-993 EGSDAYLKFSD
+993 EGSDARLKFSD

-1012 SLSIN
+1012 SLNIN

-1023 DEDLYSVSGNTL
+1023 DKNLYSVNGDTL
-1035 TIEKEALDFGTN
+1035 IIKNEALDFGTN

-1076 GPGNFESGKQAR
+1076 GPGNFERGSQAR
-1088 IVVNGSSGD
+1088 IEVTGSSD
-1097 FLDNLTAV
+1097 DYLKNLTAV
-1105 TVYKPSGATERVFAR
+1105 TVYKPSGATERVFAS
-1120 GVGSFDDEYYQVS
+1120 GVGSFEDEYYQVS
-1133 NDNVLIIVDNKG
+1133 NGNVLIIVDNKG
-1145 NIFDEDGEYTI
+1145 NIFNEDGEYTI

-1165 LTTEKFTVTG
+1165 LTTEQFTVTG
-1175 ELKSAPTATSASKD
+1175 KQETAPAAVSASKD
-1189 SGGNYVVH
+1189 NAGNYVVH
-1197 FDDASAYSW
+1197 FDDASAYAW

-1226 GTLNRND
+1226 GALNNRD
-1233 YKWTAGVHDGYDLT
+1233 YKWSVGTNGGYDLT
-1247 LQADAFDQKENTIVI
+1247 LQANAFDQEENTIVI
-1262 KATSYADTTIKVT
+1262 KATGYNDTTIKVT
-1275 SEGSLVGAPEDPAEE
+1275 NEGRLVGAPEEPDTPD
-1290 TKPAP
+1290 TQPAP
-1295 AAPTATVDES
+1295 TAPTATVDDN
-1305 GNVTLAFNNSDNT
+1305 GNVTLAFDNLDNT

-1331 VYTEF
+1331 VYQKF
-1336 TGSYP
+1336 TGSYS
-1341 SKPGNNEYDWQ
+1341 SKPGSNEYNWQ
-1352 YGSQGQELY
+1352 YGSYGQELY
-1361 LDKTSFDP
+1361 LDKTSFNT

-1381 EDLTVKVTIEGPEEP
+1381 KDLTVNVNIEEPEEP
-1396 PVTEDLAAP
+1396 PTSEDQAAP
-1405 KATFAKFHGYGYLYF
+1405 KATFEKSYSYGYLYF
-1420 DKENNFSQSGKA
+1420 DKENDYSAEGKA
-1432 YVDAITE
+1432 YVEAITE
-1439 ISVNDV
+1439 ISVNGTE
-1445 KFSELG
+1445 FSEPG
-1451 YGSYPDPGEYYP
+1451 YGSYPGTGEYYP
-1463 SSSGYEKYV
+1463 SSSGYQKYV
-1472 SFNERDIS
+1472 SFNESDIS

-1511 SGEVGDS
+1511 SGEVGGS
-1518 DQETGKDAPAIVK
+1518 DQETGKEAPSVSSTEKDSDNNYVLYFENLNDDVWENKVSSGLATLTVNDTTYNKMSNPFWLDSNEYQWSSRGSYSYPELTLDATSFTEPE
-1531 YAPASMWAGN
+1531 N
-1541 KIYFDDEQ
+1541 KIV
-1549 GTYDIAAKAYVG
+1549 I
-1561 AITSV
+1561 SV
-1566 TVNRTDYTRSDSS
+1566 
-1579 LSLEDDM
+1579 E
-1586 YYAYINATASHLELS
+1586 
-1601 TSKFSTSANTTIT
+1601 
-1614 IKADGYKDLTITI
+1614 GYKDLTITI
-1627 GKDGNIVV
+1627 DKDGNIVK
-1635 E
+1635 